1 MTFLE
6 AAFEV
11 LRREGRPLHFKD
23 LTRLA
28 LKYDLL
34 SVVGRDPEEMMQS
47 RLQAEARRPS
57 TDLVRVS
64 PGVFGLRNMP
74 TRTGKG
80 RANTETAATEGSVD
94 ESTAA
99 KATESKSPATATTES
114 APAPGRRRR
123 GGAGKAAG
131 GASAAP
137 AAAPSETAPGEA
149 AVVKETPAA
158 TAAAAAP
165 AAPRDSRRGNRRGRD
180 EHGAAHPGRGSA
192 AARGG
197 ASAPKSEPATETPAP
212 VAAASPVAAESAV
225 SLPSGES
232 APAARLEPTP
242 VVEVV
247 AAPPVPVAPVSAGP
261 VAAVSEVRSPPP
273 AASQTPPAPAAP
285 VAPSATESPVAVA
298 VPPPAPPASPSAA
311 APAAPSAQSP
321 KPAASSNT
329 PPPAPESKPAPS
341 APQGQPA
348 QRGDGGGPRL
358 MSLADAAYDVLRG
371 SSDTRPL
378 SSRQIAE
385 IALKRRLVRGELADI
400 SRALRGA
407 LVREQRQRD
416 SEGLRPRM
424 RSLGGGQ
431 YALGER
437 KLEPELYTAE
447 RDLID
452 RLSRTREATR
462 VALRRR
468 LRGMPAGPF
477 ELLMRLLLERMGIV
491 SAELI
496 KRGEGVA
503 YFGGSISRGSR
514 QLRLLCAIRPG
525 EAEIPR
531 EAIGELRA
539 GVRMRG
545 FDEGL
550 LLASARLSSAA
561 LSEVNAMPGID
572 VYDHDALTELLIR
585 NQIGVRRM
593 LLPIEYLD
601 TELFN
606 ELTEAN

>member
-57 TDLVRVS
+57 TDLVRIS
-64 PGVFGLRNMP
+64 PGVFGLRNMAP
-74 TRTGKG
+74 RSGKG
-80 RANTETAATEGSVD
+80 RAGTEAAVTEAPVD

-99 KATESKSPATATTES
+99 KASESKSPAPATAES
-114 APAPGRRRR
+114 ASSQGRRRR
-123 GGAGKAAG
+123 GGASKAG
-131 GASAAP
+131 NPASPP
-137 AAAPSETAPGEA
+137 ASEES
-149 AVVKETPAA
+149 
-158 TAAAAAP
+158 TAAAAASGAAPPKDPVKEP
-165 AAPRDSRRGNRRGRD
+165 AAPAARDSRRGSRRGR
-180 EHGAAHPGRGSA
+180 EERGA
-192 AARGG
+192 
-197 ASAPKSEPATETPAP
+197 ASAPQAATASASPAKTDAPASPEPAAAGPSVSQTIASAPPETRPTAAAEQMAEPAPARESQPSAPLPPAPPAAVETQAKAADSESRLSPPTDTPAP
-212 VAAASPVAAESAV
+212 VAVVVPAV
-225 SLPSGES
+225 P
-232 APAARLEPTP
+232 
-242 VVEVV
+242 
-247 AAPPVPVAPVSAGP
+247 APV
-261 VAAVSEVRSPPP
+261 ESP
-273 AASQTPPAPAAP
+273 ATPAAP
-285 VAPSATESPVAVA
+285 VAA
-298 VPPPAPPASPSAA
+298 PAPVV
-311 APAAPSAQSP
+311 AAPSTQSP
-321 KPAASSNT
+321 KPAPSSST
-329 PPPAPESKPAPS
+329 PAPAAEAKPAP
-341 APQGQPA
+341 AGGPGQPA
-348 QRGDGGGPRL
+348 PRSDGGGPRL
-358 MSLADAAYDVLRG
+358 MALADAAYDVLRG

-378 SSRQIAE
+378 SNRQIAE

-416 SEGLRPRM
+416 SEGLRPRL
-424 RSLGGGQ
+424 RNLGQGQ

-447 RDLID
+447 RDLLD

-468 LRGMPAGPF
+468 LRSMPAGPF
-477 ELLMRLLLERMGIV
+477 ELLMRLLLERLGIV
-491 SAELI
+491 SPELL

-561 LSEVNAMPGID
+561 LAEVNALPGID
-572 VYDHDALTELLIR
+572 VYDHDALTELLVK

-601 TELFN
+601 TELFT

>member
-57 TDLVRVS
+57 TDLVRIS
-64 PGVFGLRNMP
+64 PGVFGMRNMAP
-74 TRTGKG
+74 RSGKG
-80 RANTETAATEGSVD
+80 RAGTEAAVTEGSVD

-99 KATESKSPATATTES
+99 KASESKSPAPANAES
-114 APAPGRRRR
+114 ASSQGRRRR
-123 GGAGKAAG
+123 GGAGKVGSPASPPASGESPAAASASGAAPSKEPAKEPAAG
-131 GASAAP
+131 GSAP
-137 AAAPSETAPGEA
+137 
-149 AVVKETPAA
+149 
-158 TAAAAAP
+158 
-165 AAPRDSRRGNRRGRD
+165 APRDSRRGSRRGR
-180 EHGAAHPGRGSA
+180 EERGA
-192 AARGG
+192 
-197 ASAPKSEPATETPAP
+197 ASAPRT
-212 VAAASPVAAESAV
+212 AAALASPAAAESVVTPEPAV
-225 SLPSGES
+225 ASSPVSEPITS
-232 APAARLEPTP
+232 APFETRPAGAAEQLVEPAP
-242 VVEVV
+242 ARESQ
-247 AAPPVPVAPVSAGP
+247 PPVP
-261 VAAVSEVRSPPP
+261 
-273 AASQTPPAPAAP
+273 
-285 VAPSATESPVAVA
+285 
-298 VPPPAPPASPSAA
+298 PPPAPPAAVETQAKAADSEARLSPPTDVPVPVAAVSPVAPTPVEPAAPPPAPVA
-311 APAAPSAQSP
+311 APAPVVAAPSTQSP
-321 KPAASSNT
+321 KPAPSGST
-329 PPPAPESKPAPS
+329 PAPAAEAKS
-341 APQGQPA
+341 APAGGPGQPA
-348 QRGDGGGPRL
+348 PRSDGGGPRL
-358 MSLADAAYDVLRG
+358 MALADAAYDVLRG

-378 SSRQIAE
+378 SNRQIAE

-416 SEGLRPRM
+416 AEGLRPRL
-424 RSLGGGQ
+424 RNLGQGQ

-447 RDLID
+447 RDLLD
-452 RLSRTREATR
+452 RLGRTREATR

-468 LRGMPAGPF
+468 LRSMPAGPF
-477 ELLMRLLLERMGIV
+477 ELLMRLLLERLGIV
-491 SAELI
+491 SPELL

-561 LSEVNAMPGID
+561 LAEVNALPGID
-572 VYDHDALTELLIR
+572 VYDHDALTELLIK

-601 TELFN
+601 TELFT
-606 ELTEAN
+606 ELTDAN